1 MVVAQGTPCT
11 GGRIFPTAA
20 CNVLERLCADAN
32 DLNLVEDGAVWTEA
46 VATYGEARQ
55 PATGAICIFFK
66 VCCLALQH
74 TARLCNML
82 LGFATSCL
90 ALQHDVYAA
99 SAGCKQCN
107 TSLSTPQCIPSLQ
120 AMLMHRNQTMLKSD
134 STTALLQNSS

>member
-55 PATGAICIFFK
+55 PGPSASFSKSA
-66 VCCLALQH
+66 
-74 TARLCNML
+74 ARLCNIL
-82 LGFATSCL
+82 LGFATCCL
-90 ALQHDVYAA
+90 ALLGFA
-99 SAGCKQCN
+99 
-107 TSLSTPQCIPSLQ
+107 T
-120 AMLMHRNQTMLKSD
+120 
-134 STTALLQNSS
+134 

>member
-55 PATGAICIFFK
+55 PGPSAFFSK
-66 VCCLALQH
+66 SA
-74 TARLCNML
+74 AWLCNMMFILQL
-82 LGFATSCL
+82 L
-90 ALQHDVYAA
+90 DA
-99 SAGCKQCN
+99 SN
-107 TSLSTPQCIPSLQ
+107 
-120 AMLMHRNQTMLKSD
+120 AMQVSQRLN
-134 STTALLQNSS
+134 AFPAC

>member
-74 TARLCNML
+74 TARLC
-82 LGFATSCL
+82 L
-90 ALQHDVYAA
+90 ALQHDVHSAT
-99 SAGCKQCN
+99 AGCKQCN
-107 TSLSTPQCIPSLQ
+107 ASLSAPQCIPSLL

>member
-82 LGFATSCL
+82 LGFAWLCNMMFI
-90 ALQHDVYAA
+90 LQLLDA
-99 SAGCKQCN
+99 SNAMQVSQRLNAFPACSQC
-107 TSLSTPQCIPSLQ
+107 
-120 AMLMHRNQTMLKSD
+120 
-134 STTALLQNSS
+134 

>member
-55 PATGAICIFFK
+55 PGPSASFSKSA
-66 VCCLALQH
+66 
-74 TARLCNML
+74 ARLCNIL
-82 LGFATSCL
+82 LGFATC
-90 ALQHDVYAA
+90 
-99 SAGCKQCN
+99 
-107 TSLSTPQCIPSLQ
+107 SLT
-120 AMLMHRNQTMLKSD
+120 
-134 STTALLQNSS
+134 LLGFVT

>member
-55 PATGAICIFFK
+55 PGPSASFSKSA
-66 VCCLALQH
+66 
-74 TARLCNML
+74 ARLCNIL

-90 ALQHDVYAA
+90 ALQHIAWLCNMMFMLHLLDA
-99 SAGCKQCN
+99 SNAIQVSQRLNAFPACKQC
-107 TSLSTPQCIPSLQ
+107 
-120 AMLMHRNQTMLKSD
+120 
-134 STTALLQNSS
+134 